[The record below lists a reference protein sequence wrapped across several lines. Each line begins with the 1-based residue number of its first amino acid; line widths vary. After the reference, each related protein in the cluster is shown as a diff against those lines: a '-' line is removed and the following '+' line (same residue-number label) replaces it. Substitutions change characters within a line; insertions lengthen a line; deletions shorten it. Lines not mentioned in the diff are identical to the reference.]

1 MNHYPPLT
9 PSALFVD
16 VDQAYMGNS
25 MCDGCWAMPNM
36 GLNLQHFFA
45 FEYRHTRNALST
57 PISLECQQ
65 KKPRSTAQDNRLRG
79 KFQALLI
86 VPVNC
91 CGTLSGKIFKTTLF
105 GHEIGASI
113 FLSLAKRQ
121 QKHFLFRVHLIQRL
135 CLN

>member
-65 KKPRSTAQDNRLRG
+65 KNRDPLHRTTG
-79 KFQALLI
+79 SAA
-86 VPVNC
+86 
-91 CGTLSGKIFKTTLF
+91 SFK
-105 GHEIGASI
+105 HY
-113 FLSLAKRQ
+113 
-121 QKHFLFRVHLIQRL
+121 
-135 CLN
+135 